1 MKTNANEAG
10 RPLSLYGDGGMGK
23 KIAILCLLAAA
34 AAMAGC
40 CHGGAGS
47 KTYKKIDVSKL
58 AAGPAEMEGRRV
70 SVDGVLENAGANY
83 FTDLRPVLRDG
94 RGGEIPVNAWLPLS
108 VPPPRPG
115 GNDRNRP
122 RLMSDLLGKR
132 LRLSGV
138 WKKADSGYAL
148 RVEKDETIR
157 EE

>member
-1 MKTNANEAG
+1 METEAM
-10 RPLSLYGDGGMGK
+10 RESF
-23 KIAILCLLAAA
+23 AITCLLAAA

-47 KTYKKIDVSKL
+47 QNYKKIDISEL
-58 AAGPAEMEGRRV
+58 AAGPAKMEGRQV
-70 SVDGVLENAGANY
+70 AVEGVLENAGANY

-115 GNDRNRP
+115 EAGHRP
-122 RLMSDLLGKR
+122 RLTSDLLGKR
-132 LRLSGV
+132 VRLWGV
-138 WKKADSGYAL
+138 WEKSDAGYAL
-148 RVEKDETIR
+148 RVEKDETIK